1 MKQETAGEEARN
13 KLNLEIVSR
22 IEKLFEEMRILDSTL
37 TATVDSAY
45 NGNYDFKE
53 YEWAFYGAVK
63 RLMN

>member
-1 MKQETAGEEARN
+1 M
-13 KLNLEIVSR
+13 NLEIVSR